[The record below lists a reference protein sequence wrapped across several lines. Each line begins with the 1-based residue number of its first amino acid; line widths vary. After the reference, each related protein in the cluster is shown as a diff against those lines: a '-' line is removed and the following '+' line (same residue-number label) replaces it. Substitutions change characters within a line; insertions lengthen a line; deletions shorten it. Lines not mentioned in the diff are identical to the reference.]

1 MKKIISGFLKIRN
14 FIENNKVVIEIIITI
29 FFGYMAIKVANTQN
43 QISMNQE
50 ELLRI
55 QTSFLYTPNL
65 KIKLENQAHQN
76 YSVVLSNDG
85 RSNIINTEI
94 FIHLGIYFTYNNDF
108 IVSLRS
114 TAPWNDIRVL
124 NPDSSKEIVIDT
136 SDAA

>member
-1 MKKIISGFLKIRN
+1 MGFKNSPN

-65 KIKLENQAHQN
+65 E
-76 YSVVLSNDG
+76 SN
-85 RSNIINTEI
+85 
-94 FIHLGIYFTYNNDF
+94 
-108 IVSLRS
+108 
-114 TAPWNDIRVL
+114 
-124 NPDSSKEIVIDT
+124 
-136 SDAA
+136 